1 MSLAECSKFVRFF
14 SHTAVSAAPLNGSS
28 QISHYSVLVRNR
40 KRKNSGHAA
49 FPVSQTHA
57 FSHLFSR
64 TRPFGAQTRFHRC
77 WQCARKPGLLAIS
90 EFFLFRSVLRY
101 IRFLLTPSA
110 PLKTRTPRNVKVF
123 SFSFRPALYTFLA
136 DAGRTPCRNIVCHLE
151 RPDQAPRK
159 LEGAG

>member
-77 WQCARKPGLLAIS
+77 WQCARKPGILAMS

-101 IRFLLTPSA
+101 IRFLLTPDARHAETAFVIWSSRIR
-110 PLKTRTPRNVKVF
+110 LRESWKV
-123 SFSFRPALYTFLA
+123 
-136 DAGRTPCRNIVCHLE
+136 
-151 RPDQAPRK
+151 PDEAK
-159 LEGAG
+159 AAV

>member
-90 EFFLFRSVLRY
+90 EFFLFRSVLRC
-101 IRFLLTPSA
+101 IHFLLTPSA
-110 PLKTRTPRNVKVF
+110 PLKTRTPRVSEFFV
-123 SFSFRPALYTFLA
+123 SSAAIYTS
-136 DAGRTPCRNIVCHLE
+136 C
-151 RPDQAPRK
+151 
-159 LEGAG
+159 